1 MLEVLEMSV
10 GNSPA
15 WISGLF
21 GNCSYRSLAEGRRE
35 DQCNKTKHIKHIKP
49 HHTYQTTILQLSQ
62 IVQMLLGISVA
73 ARNAAGLG
81 CFVDVEAE
89 RMNFG
94 TRRKD
99 AQTGRQESYLY
110 YKVGG
115 HRY

>member
-1 MLEVLEMSV
+1 
-10 GNSPA
+10 
-15 WISGLF
+15 
-21 GNCSYRSLAEGRRE
+21 
-35 DQCNKTKHIKHIKP
+35 
-49 HHTYQTTILQLSQ
+49 
-62 IVQMLLGISVA
+62 MLLGISVA